1 MHDHSKSGP
10 TQAIRIHLLWKPTV
24 KSTATELVLL
34 GVGLMFAWIVVFPL
48 SSFIFMTVL
57 AQQLKLL
64 ALLGGGCI
72 AIAASVYIYQA
83 LSNKAESRFRN
94 MPRNRLDRLAKISKH
109 SNGRVRLPHRLAE
122 CEIRRVRPTK
132 ARLKDALARIP
143 PRHVVYLNYP
153 LRPSSQ
159 LPTSNDVPFEPIDIA
174 ADDEQLKWLVTM
186 NLESGPQLP
195 EFDQPKTIG
204 RWPDRIKALLSVIL
218 RHLYILI
225 MFVTILGGG
234 YDLFFGK
241 WSSESFAFLFCAAI
255 FAGGFVFPVFV
266 EKKWFLVP
274 GGVVMR
280 ESRLWT
286 RNDQIKVFT
295 TNTHGVLLDAESRTV
310 ALLDGTRLYRFQSDE
325 DVTWPTLAAWL
336 STARTPTD
344 QEIRNF
350 LGLPDPQGP
359 SK

>member
-1 MHDHSKSGP
+1 
-10 TQAIRIHLLWKPTV
+10 
-24 KSTATELVLL
+24 
-34 GVGLMFAWIVVFPL
+34 
-48 SSFIFMTVL
+48 MTVL
-57 AQQLKLL
+57 AQQLKFL
-64 ALLGGGCI
+64 AFLGGGCI
-72 AIAASVYIYQA
+72 AFAASAYIYRA
-83 LSNKAESRFRN
+83 LSNKAESRYLN

-109 SNGRVRLPHRLAE
+109 PNGSTRLPHRQAE
-122 CEIRRVRPTK
+122 SEMRRIRPTK
-132 ARLKDALARIP
+132 ARLKKALARIP
-143 PRHVVYLNYP
+143 PRHVLYLNYP

-174 ADDEQLKWLVTM
+174 ADDEQLNWLVTM

-195 EFDQPKTIG
+195 EFDQPKKKG
-204 RWPDRIKALLSVIL
+204 RWPDGIKALLAVIFRL
-218 RHLYILI
+218 LYILMMI
-225 MFVTILGGG
+225 GAILGGG

-241 WSSESFAFLFCAAI
+241 WSSESFAFLFYAAI
-255 FAGGFVFPVFV
+255 FSGGFIIPLFV

-286 RNDQIKVFT
+286 RNDQINVYT
-295 TNTHGVLLDAESRTV
+295 PNTHGILFDAESRTV

-344 QEIRNF
+344 QEIHTF
-350 LGLPDPQGP
+350 LGQPASQSPA
-359 SK
+359 K